1 MNTTSEMIEII
12 KAYDAGK
19 PIQYTD
25 TNGEVE
31 EDWKDKDTYTFNF
44 TAYTYRIKPN
54 PKFKVGDKV
63 VLISNEGKACP
74 PISSLTKLYDDTVYL
89 SYYGKCSL
97 QELHTYYIN
106 IEDVLWYFET
116 YDYTTKKWGLVTAW
130 RFTIKEADK
139 EFASSHHITKWR
151 PMYALGFAL
160 NENK

>member
-1 MNTTSEMIEII
+1 MTTEEKIEVI
-12 KAYDAGK
+12 KAFSEGK
-19 PIQYTD
+19 PVEIYTAS
-25 TNGEVE
+25 GEWETKVIDAWDFKKCIYRVKPE
-31 EDWKDKDTYTFNF
+31 EP
-44 TAYTYRIKPN
+44 A

-106 IEDVLWYFET
+106 IEGVLWYFEI
-116 YDYTTKKWGLVTAW
+116 YDCVTKTWRLITSS

-139 EFASSHHITKWR
+139 EFASSLHITKWR
-151 PMYALGFAL
+151 PVYALGFAL